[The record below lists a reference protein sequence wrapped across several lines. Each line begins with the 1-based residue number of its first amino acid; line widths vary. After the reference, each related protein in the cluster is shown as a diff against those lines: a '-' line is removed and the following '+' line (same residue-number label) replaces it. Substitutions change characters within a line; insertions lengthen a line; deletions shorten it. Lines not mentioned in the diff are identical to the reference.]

1 MGILGERRS
10 TPVMSLRRGIP
21 ALLSLILLLN
31 LCACSTKN
39 LLFTEKTGSIAVT
52 SDPAGAAIL
61 LDHGLSDKITPDTL
75 FDVAAGDHVL
85 SVIQSGYLT
94 SPESLVVTVE
104 ENQISSAEFVLL
116 ETSKGSLEVTSN
128 VSGAVICIDNQPTTE
143 VTPHVFFNAI
153 PVGNH
158 IISIFKEGYSNDSPA
173 KEIVEIVTKDT
184 AQVNFTL
191 TPAETG
197 LQPGML
203 APDFDLE
210 DDFGFW
216 QRSYAYRGYVTMVN
230 FWAINCNYCMLELP
244 YLEQLHAEYSA
255 DTLIIFGI
263 NYEDGFNSIRQIR
276 DSEGLSFI
284 LLRGVGADVIGDYD
298 ASPAP
303 VTVFIDRDGTIY
315 HYDRG
320 FQTWE
325 ISIYRQKLDELFGK

>member
-1 MGILGERRS
+1 MDILGERRS
-10 TPVMSLRRGIP
+10 TPVMPARRAIFV
-21 ALLSLILLLN
+21 LFTLIFLLL
-31 LCACSTKN
+31 LCTCSTKN
-39 LLFTEKTGSIAVT
+39 LLFTEKTGSIVVN

-61 LDHGLSDKITPDTL
+61 LDHALTDKITPDTL
-75 FDVAAGDHVL
+75 FGVPEGDHVL
-85 SVIQSGYLT
+85 SVMQAGYLS
-94 SPESLVVTVE
+94 SPESLVVSVE
-104 ENQISSAEFVLL
+104 EDQISSAEFVLL
-116 ETSKGSLEVTSN
+116 ETSKGSLEVNSN
-128 VSGAVICIDNQPTTE
+128 VSGAVICIDNQPTAE

-153 PVGNH
+153 PVGSH
-158 IISIFKEGYSNDSPA
+158 IISIFKEGYANDSPA

-184 AQVNFTL
+184 AQVSFTL
-191 TPAETG
+191 TPVEIG

-216 QRSYAYRGYVTMVN
+216 QRFYAYRGYVTIVN
-230 FWAINCNYCMLELP
+230 FWAKSCNYCMQELP
-244 YLEQLHAEYSA
+244 YLQQLHVEYSA
-255 DTLIIFGI
+255 DSLIILGI
-263 NYEDGFNSIRQIR
+263 NYEDGLEFIRQTR

-284 LLRGVGADVIGDYD
+284 LLKGVGADVIDDYD

-303 VTVFIDRDGTIY
+303 ITVFIDRDGTIY